1 MDWIMDEGSSVGIL
15 IGNLIRVGL
24 SYVLEF

>member
-15 IGNLIRVGL
+15 IRNLIRVGL